1 MALYHRD
8 KANLRMNDLLREDE
22 LREKDQGLYNAY
34 AYVVQM
40 IEYHDSIGLVDYK
53 KVHNMKAK
61 FPENPTPITAPLL

>member
-8 KANLRMNDLLREDE
+8 KAKLRSDDLLREDE
-22 LREKDQGLYNAY
+22 LREKDKGLYNAY

-53 KVHNMKAK
+53 NLHNMKEK
-61 FPENPTPITAPLL
+61 FPETPIPIRLPLL